1 MALSDH
7 RRRVHQEA
15 SSVELGSEAMQQ
27 LVTLLFEGLDAQQAP
42 AGPRRPVRQLMSCW
56 RLAIEPEDPEDTA
69 SPR

>member
-1 MALSDH
+1 MDLREY
-7 RRRVHQEA
+7 RRRIHQEA
-15 SSVELGSEAMQQ
+15 PSLELGSEAMQQ

-56 RLAIEPEDPEDTA
+56 RMATEPDDPDDVA